1 MAAKKK
7 EQETNDSSK
16 IELGSKEFFNELI
29 KDTDFV
35 KCDEGSLMNN
45 RPKVL
50 TPLYVLNC
58 ITGGGLPLA
67 IQEEVSGVP
76 ASGKSTFCYSM
87 LGTFQKQY
95 GDNGV
100 GVILDL
106 EGSTD
111 DTRLKQL
118 GIDSSKVLRLPAV
131 SIESAFENMF
141 KMFKKLIDMKEK
153 TGKDIK
159 LFIIFDSLSAGG
171 IQAQHDSIENGGT
184 AMTFGSGM
192 MALPRILKQN
202 MANVTPFLEKID
214 ASVHYINQVFMQGI
228 GTYAPRTGSGGG
240 FGKDHMMDLKLE
252 FGSPKNDVIKEG
264 STDYVVGSYS
274 NLKMTKSKL
283 GPKFSNIPCYVDVRN
298 GGTIDEVK
306 SLFMYLQN
314 NDYIKTGAWQKF
326 DDILDYMDK
335 KFGTKI
341 NKVQLDELRGNKRAN
356 DLLAILRE
364 DVDLV
369 DLMQI
374 FLIEKIC
381 DIYPAHSLVTNEFRQ
396 ELINRCNYFVDKNV
410 DIRNVDEV
418 EELDKEVVTEDT
430 ENK

>member
-1 MAAKKK
+1 MAKKQ
-7 EQETNDSSK
+7 EQPDITAEF
-16 IELGSKEFFNELI
+16 GSKEFFDELI
-29 KDTDFV
+29 KGTDFV

-50 TPLYVLNC
+50 TPLHVLNC

-95 GDNGV
+95 GEDGV

-118 GIDSSKVLRLPAV
+118 GIDSSKILRLPAV

-141 KMFKKLIDMKEK
+141 KMFKKLIKLKET
-153 TGKDIK
+153 TGRNIK

-171 IQAQHDSIENGGT
+171 IQAQHDSIEQGGT

-228 GTYAPRTGSGGG
+228 GTYAPKTGSGGG

-252 FGSPKNDVIKEG
+252 FGSPKNDIVREG
-264 STDYVVGSYS
+264 STDYIVGSQS
-274 NLKMTKSKL
+274 NLKITKSKL
-283 GPKFSNIPCYVDVRN
+283 GPKFTNIPCYVDVRN

-306 SLFMYLQN
+306 SLFLYLQN
-314 NDYIKTGAWQKF
+314 NDFIKVAAWQNL
-326 DDILDYMDK
+326 DDIINYMEDKFVDKVNKEELDK
-335 KFGTKI
+335 
-341 NKVQLDELRGNKRAN
+341 LRGNKRGN
-356 DLLAILRE
+356 DILQMFREDCDLLDFA
-364 DVDLV
+364 
-369 DLMQI
+369 QI

-396 ELINRCNYFVDKNV
+396 TLINRCNYFTDKNV
-410 DIRNVDEV
+410 ELRDVDEV
-418 EELDKEVVTEDT
+418 EELDKEVITE
-430 ENK
+430 

>member
-1 MAAKKK
+1 MAKKQ
-7 EQETNDSSK
+7 EQSDITAD
-16 IELGSKEFFNELI
+16 IGSKEFFDQLI
-29 KDTDFV
+29 KGTDFV

-50 TPLYVLNC
+50 TPLHVLNC

-118 GIDSSKVLRLPAV
+118 GIDSSRILRLPAV

-141 KMFKKLIDMKEK
+141 KMFKKLIQLKET
-153 TGKDIK
+153 TGRDIK

-171 IQAQHDSIENGGT
+171 IQAQHDSIEQGGT

-228 GTYAPRTGSGGG
+228 GTYAPKTGSGGG
-240 FGKDHMMDLKLE
+240 FGKDHMMDVKLE
-252 FGSPKNDVIKEG
+252 FGAAKNDIIREG
-264 STDYVVGSYS
+264 STDYIVGSQS
-274 NLKMTKSKL
+274 NLKITKSKL
-283 GPKFSNIPCYVDVRN
+283 GPKFTNIPCYIDVRH

-306 SLFMYLQN
+306 SLFLYLQN
-314 NDYIKTGAWQKF
+314 NDFIKVAAWQKL
-326 DDILDYMDK
+326 DDIFDYMEE
-335 KFGTKI
+335 KFGDKV
-341 NKVQLDELRGNKRAN
+341 NKEQLKTLRGNKRGN
-356 DLLAILRE
+356 DILELMREDCDLL
-364 DVDLV
+364 DFT
-369 DLMQI
+369 QI

-396 ELINRCNYFVDKNV
+396 TLIDRCNYFIDKNV
-410 DIRNVDEV
+410 DIRNVEEV
-418 EELDKEVVTEDT
+418 EDLDKEVITQE
-430 ENK
+430 

>member
-7 EQETNDSSK
+7 EQEVNES
-16 IELGSKEFFNELI
+16 IEFGSKEFFNELI
-29 KDTDFV
+29 KGTDFV

-50 TPLYVLNC
+50 TPLHVLNC

-171 IQAQHDSIENGGT
+171 IQAQHDSIEQGGT

-228 GTYAPRTGSGGG
+228 GTYAPKTGSGGG
-240 FGKDHMMDLKLE
+240 YGKDHMMDLKLE
-252 FGSPKNDVIKEG
+252 FGTAKNDIIKEG
-264 STDYVVGSYS
+264 STDYMVGSYS
-274 NLKMTKSKL
+274 NLKITKSKL
-283 GPKFSNIPCYVDVRN
+283 GPKFTNIPCYVDVRN

-314 NDYIKTGAWQKF
+314 SDYIKTGAWQKF
-326 DDILDYMDK
+326 DDIFDYMEE
-335 KFGTKI
+335 KFGDKLNI
-341 NKVQLDELRGNKRAN
+341 EQLNQLRGNKRGN
-356 DLLAILRE
+356 DLLLAMRE

-369 DLMQI
+369 DFMQI

-381 DIYPAHSLVTNEFRQ
+381 DVYPAHSLVTNEFRQ
-396 ELINRCNYFVDKNV
+396 TLVNKCNYFIDKNLPV
-410 DIRNVDEV
+410 RNVNEV
-418 EELDKEVVTEDT
+418 EELDKEVITEDN
-430 ENK
+430 ESK

>member
-1 MAAKKK
+1 MAKKQ
-7 EQETNDSSK
+7 EQSDITAEF
-16 IELGSKEFFNELI
+16 GSKEFFDELI
-29 KDTDFV
+29 KGTDFV

-50 TPLYVLNC
+50 TPLHVLNC

-95 GDNGV
+95 GEDGV

-111 DTRLKQL
+111 DTRLRQL
-118 GIDSSKVLRLPAV
+118 GIDSSKILRLPAV

-141 KMFKKLIDMKEK
+141 KMFKKLIKLKET
-153 TGKDIK
+153 TGRNIK

-171 IQAQHDSIENGGT
+171 IQAQHDSIEQGGT

-228 GTYAPRTGSGGG
+228 GTYAPKTGSGGG

-252 FGSPKNDVIKEG
+252 FGSPKNDIVREG
-264 STDYVVGSYS
+264 STDYIVGSQS
-274 NLKMTKSKL
+274 NLKITKSKL
-283 GPKFSNIPCYVDVRN
+283 GPKFTNIPCYVDVRN

-306 SLFMYLQN
+306 SLFLYLQN
-314 NDYIKTGAWQKF
+314 NDFIKVAAWQNL
-326 DDILDYMDK
+326 DDIINYMEDKFVDKVNKEELDK
-335 KFGTKI
+335 
-341 NKVQLDELRGNKRAN
+341 LRGNKRGN
-356 DLLAILRE
+356 DILQMFREDCDLLDFA
-364 DVDLV
+364 
-369 DLMQI
+369 QI

-396 ELINRCNYFVDKNV
+396 TLINRCNYFTDKNV
-410 DIRNVDEV
+410 ELRDVDEV
-418 EELDKEVVTEDT
+418 EELDKEVITE
-430 ENK
+430 

>member
-1 MAAKKK
+1 MAGKKK
-7 EQETNDSSK
+7 QVEEVNDS
-16 IELGSKEFFNELI
+16 IEFGTIEFFDELI
-29 KDTDFV
+29 KGTDFV

-50 TPLYVLNC
+50 TPLHVLNC

-228 GTYAPRTGSGGG
+228 GTYAPKTGSGGG

-252 FGSPKNDVIKEG
+252 FGVAKNDVVKEG
-264 STDYVVGSYS
+264 STDYIVGSYS

-326 DDILDYMDK
+326 DDIIDFVEERFDGK
-335 KFGTKI
+335 V
-341 NKVQLDELRGNKRAN
+341 NKEQLDNLRGNSRAN
-356 DLLAILRE
+356 DLLNTMRE

-369 DLMQI
+369 DLMQV

-381 DIYPAHSLVTNEFRQ
+381 DIYPAHSLVTNDFRQ
-396 ELINRCNYFVDKNV
+396 ELINRCNYFTDKNV
-410 DIRNVDEV
+410 NVRNVNEV
-418 EELDKEVVTEDT
+418 EELDKEVITEDT

>member
-1 MAAKKK
+1 
-7 EQETNDSSK
+7 
-16 IELGSKEFFNELI
+16 
-29 KDTDFV
+29 
-35 KCDEGSLMNN
+35 
-45 RPKVL
+45 
-50 TPLYVLNC
+50 
-58 ITGGGLPLA
+58 
-67 IQEEVSGVP
+67 
-76 ASGKSTFCYSM
+76 M

-228 GTYAPRTGSGGG
+228 GTYAPKTGSGGG

-252 FGSPKNDVIKEG
+252 FGAAKNDVVKEG
-264 STDYVVGSYS
+264 STDYIVGSYS

-326 DDILDYMDK
+326 DDIIDFVEERFDGK
-335 KFGTKI
+335 V
-341 NKVQLDELRGNKRAN
+341 NKEQLDNLRGNSRAN
-356 DLLAILRE
+356 DLLNTMRE

-369 DLMQI
+369 DLMQV

-381 DIYPAHSLVTNEFRQ
+381 DIYPAHSLVTNDFRQ
-396 ELINRCNYFVDKNV
+396 ELINRCNYFTDKNV
-410 DIRNVDEV
+410 NVRNVNEV
-418 EELDKEVVTEDT
+418 EELDKEVITEDT

>member
-240 FGKDHMMDLKLE
+240 FGKDHMMDLI
-252 FGSPKNDVIKEG
+252 SPKGKEDMILIGCATEIAEEQKNLIKKAPIQVNENFIWAIRF
-264 STDYVVGSYS
+264 
-274 NLKMTKSKL
+274 NLNQ
-283 GPKFSNIPCYVDVRN
+283 F
-298 GGTIDEVK
+298 
-306 SLFMYLQN
+306 
-314 NDYIKTGAWQKF
+314 
-326 DDILDYMDK
+326 
-335 KFGTKI
+335 
-341 NKVQLDELRGNKRAN
+341 
-356 DLLAILRE
+356 
-364 DVDLV
+364 LV
-369 DLMQI
+369 DFELEHPNSQLEK
-374 FLIEKIC
+374 FLITEEIFEDGLSK
-381 DIYPAHSLVTNEFRQ
+381 N
-396 ELINRCNYFVDKNV
+396 ELIHTFKRIYKAKLQCLWLLEKTFGQKTINV
-410 DIRNVDEV
+410 DQ
-418 EELDKEVVTEDT
+418 L
-430 ENK
+430 

>member
-1 MAAKKK
+1 MAGRKKQV
-7 EQETNDSSK
+7 EEVNDSV
-16 IELGSKEFFNELI
+16 EFGTNEFFDELI
-29 KDTDFV
+29 KGTDFV

-50 TPLYVLNC
+50 TPLHVLNC

-228 GTYAPRTGSGGG
+228 GTYAPKTGSGGG

-252 FGSPKNDVIKEG
+252 FGVAKNDVVKEG
-264 STDYVVGSYS
+264 STDYIVGSYS

-326 DDILDYMDK
+326 DDIIDFVEERFDGK
-335 KFGTKI
+335 V
-341 NKVQLDELRGNKRAN
+341 NKEQLDNLRGNNRAN
-356 DLLAILRE
+356 DLLNTMRE

-369 DLMQI
+369 DLMQV

-381 DIYPAHSLVTNEFRQ
+381 DIYPAHSLVTNDFRQ
-396 ELINRCNYFVDKNV
+396 ELINRCNYFTDKNV
-410 DIRNVDEV
+410 NVRNVNEV
-418 EELDKEVVTEDT
+418 EELDKEVITEDT

>member
-1 MAAKKK
+1 MAKKQVQTEITAEFGTK
-7 EQETNDSSK
+7 D
-16 IELGSKEFFNELI
+16 FFNQLI
-29 KDTDFV
+29 EGTDFV
-35 KCDEGSLMNN
+35 KCDEGSLMNG

-50 TPLYVLNC
+50 TPLLVLNC

-87 LGTFQKQY
+87 LGTFQQQY

-118 GIDSSKVLRLPAV
+118 GIDSSKILRLPAV

-141 KMFKKLIDMKEK
+141 KMFRKLISIKES

-171 IQAQHDSIENGGT
+171 IQAQHDSIEQGGT

-228 GTYAPRTGSGGG
+228 GTYAPKTGSGGG

-252 FGSPKNDVIKEG
+252 FGAPKNDVVREG
-264 STDYVVGSYS
+264 ATDYIVGSRS
-274 NLKMTKSKL
+274 NLKITKSKL
-283 GPKFSNIPCYVDVRN
+283 GPKFTNIPCYVDVRN
-298 GGTIDEVK
+298 GGTIDQVK
-306 SLFMYLQN
+306 SFLLYLQD
-314 NDYIKTGAWQKF
+314 NDYIKVAAWQHLDDLINYMEEKF
-326 DDILDYMDK
+326 VGKVNNEELDKLKGNKRGNDILDLMRED
-335 KFGTKI
+335 
-341 NKVQLDELRGNKRAN
+341 R
-356 DLLAILRE
+356 DLL
-364 DVDLV
+364 DF
-369 DLMQI
+369 MQV

-396 ELINRCNYFVDKNV
+396 SLINQCNYFTDKNIEV
-410 DIRNVDEV
+410 RNVDEI
-418 EELDKEVVTEDT
+418 EELEKEVITEG
-430 ENK
+430 ENE

>member
-1 MAAKKK
+1 MAKKK
-7 EQETNDSSK
+7 VQEETNESF
-16 IELGSKEFFNELI
+16 ELGSAEFFNELV
-29 KDTDFV
+29 KGTDFV

-50 TPLYVLNC
+50 TPLHVLNC
-58 ITGGGLPLA
+58 ITGGGIPLA

-131 SIESAFENMF
+131 SIEAAFENMF
-141 KMFKKLIDMKEK
+141 KMFKKLIDIKEK

-171 IQAQHDSIENGGT
+171 IQAQHDSIEQGGT

-202 MANVTPFLEKID
+202 MANVTPFLEKLD

-228 GTYAPRTGSGGG
+228 GTYAPKTGSGGG

-252 FGSPKNDVIKEG
+252 FGSPKNDIVKEG
-264 STDYVVGSYS
+264 STDYMVGSYS

-283 GPKFSNIPCYVDVRN
+283 GPKFSNIPCYVDVRQ

-306 SLFMYLQN
+306 SFFMYLQN
-314 NDYIKTGAWQKF
+314 SEYIKTGAWQCF
-326 DDILDYMDK
+326 DDIIDYMEERFGDK
-335 KFGTKI
+335 V
-341 NKVQLDELRGNKRAN
+341 NKTQLNTLRGNKRAN
-356 DLLAILRE
+356 DLLNILRE
-364 DVDLV
+364 DCDLL
-369 DLMQI
+369 DFMQV

-381 DIYPAHSLVTNEFRQ
+381 DVYPAHSLVTNEFRQ
-396 ELINRCNYFVDKNV
+396 TLINRCNYFIDKNV
-410 DIRNVDEV
+410 EVRNVNELED
-418 EELDKEVVTEDT
+418 LDKEVITEDT
-430 ENK
+430 ESK